1 MYMQRFTKLF
11 VAATMVVATTAAVL
25 VGCKK
30 EKDENFTEQETSVSQ
45 NETNLDEYLL
55 GFKKKLQNAT
65 KGSEFI
71 SWKDA
76 EWNLCAL
83 LNFDFDDANYA
94 TDVLHEDTLHTR
106 LSSIN
111 NGEID
116 LANLAATYNNVFN
129 QVLDAYN
136 ALDIE
141 NKSVFSVQ
149 CRFYETDEKDNDVD
163 VETIVTTRGFSGNKL
178 QINFGENDYWR
189 TPDRAGRCDGTP
201 GPGAFQLIGKV
212 ATNRLMLRNWDIA
225 CADGRCVVFD
235 TTLWEGFHT
244 SGSGS
249 PVCPESPV
257 GGHSLYVNHHVYDT
271 CLGPECLSFF
281 CDKSIETGEQ
291 HIGYHQIIKGYRS
304 RLIGNNENND
314 WGEQVLE
321 IMYCNYY
328 CSDEPVQY

>member
-1 MYMQRFTKLF
+1 MKKFSKYF
-11 VAATMVVATTAAVL
+11 VAVAILVASTAAVL

-30 EKDENFTEQETSVSQ
+30 EKDMNSSNQGTSVSQ
-45 NETNLDEYLL
+45 IENSMDECLL
-55 GFKKKLQNAT
+55 GFKNKLKSAT
-65 KGSEFI
+65 KGSEYL
-71 SWKDA
+71 SLKDA
-76 EWNLCAL
+76 EWNLGAL

-116 LANLAATYNNVFN
+116 LTDLAATYNNIFN

-149 CRFYETDEKDNDVD
+149 CRFSESDAKNNDVN

-189 TPDRAGRCDGTP
+189 TPNRAGRCDGTP
-201 GPGAFQLIGKV
+201 GPGAFQMIGKV
-212 ATNRLMLRNWDIA
+212 ATNRLMLHNWDIA

-235 TTLWEGFHT
+235 STLWVGFHI

-249 PVCPESPV
+249 PVCPGSLV

-281 CDKSIETGEQ
+281 CDKSIEISEQ
-291 HIGYHQIIKGYRS
+291 HIGYHQIIRGYKS
-304 RLIGNNENND
+304 WLTGNYED
-314 WGEQVLE
+314 DDCGEQVLE